1 SRDVWLGL
9 YLPRPV
15 HDRRIAKIFNPS
27 SPRVVHVI
35 LLRDATDVDDQVRA
49 WLTEAFLHASG

>member
-1 SRDVWLGL
+1 VSLAL

-15 HDRRIAKIFNPS
+15 HDPPISRVLGQGGPRI
-27 SPRVVHVI
+27 VHVL
-35 LLRDATDVDDQVRA
+35 LLRGAEDVDDQVRG